1 MGIVT
6 TLKMYLLSCYG
17 PPRVNLSTL
26 IFVVFCGQGQMLLQY
41 IHFVNHCVIWC
52 MCPHFSRTVNWP
64 SVPAATL
71 FPQGPKFHPLKSTKP
86 SGGLVPGPRL
96 VITLYLKFIFLLILN
111 VLTRFSSQQ
120 CSASCGKGT
129 RMRYVS
135 CRDNQGGVAEES
147 ACAHLPKPP
156 AREVCTVVACGQ
168 WKVLEWTVVRK
179 LPVFISLDLCAY
191 ISIRSTKL
199 GHTFTFVY
207 EVT

>member
-1 MGIVT
+1 
-6 TLKMYLLSCYG
+6 MY
-17 PPRVNLSTL
+17 
-26 IFVVFCGQGQMLLQY
+26 VFY
-41 IHFVNHCVIWC
+41 
-52 MCPHFSRTVNWP
+52 RTVNSP

-71 FPQGPKFHPLKSTKP
+71 FPQGPKSHPLKSTKP
-86 SGGLVPGPRL
+86 SGGLVLGPRL
-96 VITLYLKFIFLLILN
+96 VIVLYPQFILLLVI
-111 VLTRFSSQQ
+111 VHSYFFSSQQ

-179 LPVFISLDLCAY
+179 LLPIFISLVLCAY
-191 ISIRSTKL
+191 I
-199 GHTFTFVY
+199 FVTLTMLRCCTY
-207 EVT
+207 MYCI